1 MVSEESL
8 DSVDHSENMSVRAGF
23 LECFYCTIKA
33 RVDDGGRSAGLS
45 DYKIFHDFCIL
56 QSECIP

>member
-8 DSVDHSENMSVRAGF
+8 DSVDHSEDMSVRAGF
-23 LECFYCTIKA
+23 LECFYRAVEA

-45 DYKIFHDFCIL
+45 DYKIFHKIL
-56 QSECIP
+56 QSE